1 MIKDFVKTEGWLW
14 HDYDVTGSTNDE
26 AAALATEVAA
36 GGYYVISAKEQ
47 TAGRGRR
54 GRTWTGGEGNLYM
67 SLLFPFALA
76 DCGILTFM
84 LSLALLHTVR
94 EYDPQADLALK
105 WPNDV
110 LLQGRKISGILL
122 EKAIGDYIIAGIGVN
137 LKFAPQLSGL
147 LYAAGS
153 LQNFGIEAERK
164 EFLQRFLAK
173 FNHCRQLWQE
183 NGGAAVIEQWRALAY
198 GIGGPITVNLPKG
211 QLHGIFSGLDD
222 NGMLLLQTADGTKT
236 ISAGDV
242 FFDEEGKR

>member
-1 MIKDFVKTEGWLW
+1 MIKDFAITEGWQW
-14 HDYDVTGSTNDE
+14 RDYEVLGSTNDE
-26 AAALATEVAA
+26 AAAIAAKVAA
-36 GGYYVISAKEQ
+36 GGCYVVSAKEQ

-54 GRTWTGGEGNLYM
+54 GRSWAGGEGNLYM

-84 LSLALLHTVR
+84 LSLALLYTVR
-94 EYDPQADLALK
+94 EYDRQADLALK

-110 LLQGRKISGILL
+110 LLRGRKISGILL

-137 LKFAPQLSGL
+137 LKFAPKLPDL

-153 LQNFGIEAERK
+153 LQDFGIKAERTD
-164 EFLQRFLAK
+164 FLLRFLAQ
-173 FNHCRQLWQE
+173 FNRQRQLWQD
-183 NGGAAVIEQWRALAY
+183 NGAAAIVEQWRALAH
-198 GIGGPITVNLPKG
+198 GIGNPITVNLPKG
-211 QLHGIFSGLDD
+211 QLKGIFSGLDA
-222 NGMLLLQTADGTKT
+222 NGMLLLQTADGAKT